1 MGCFAFGKK
10 HYAQIDN
17 IERPSRVCLHK
28 AERVVVG
35 RFTEYSK
42 QQCIYKEQR
51 HSFACF
57 VFFLSLIHFPFARR
71 WDVSKSCL
79 LSLSRSDLMERG
91 ISDSVQ
97 SLRLLLS
104 CPHTDCHRKQV
115 EEALLDWLVFNKSLV
130 LTFLLLSFSQWWFFW
145 FSVWMLD
152 GAVI

>member
-1 MGCFAFGKK
+1 MRRGEGLEMGCFAFGKK

-57 VFFLSLIHFPFARR
+57 FFFSL
-71 WDVSKSCL
+71 
-79 LSLSRSDLMERG
+79 
-91 ISDSVQ
+91 
-97 SLRLLLS
+97 
-104 CPHTDCHRKQV
+104 
-115 EEALLDWLVFNKSLV
+115 
-130 LTFLLLSFSQWWFFW
+130 
-145 FSVWMLD
+145 
-152 GAVI
+152 

>member
-1 MGCFAFGKK
+1 MRRGEGLGMGCFAFGKK

-57 VFFLSLIHFPFARR
+57 FFFSLFDTFPF
-71 WDVSKSCL
+71 
-79 LSLSRSDLMERG
+79 RS
-91 ISDSVQ
+91 
-97 SLRLLLS
+97 
-104 CPHTDCHRKQV
+104 QV
-115 EEALLDWLVFNKSLV
+115 
-130 LTFLLLSFSQWWFFW
+130 
-145 FSVWMLD
+145 
-152 GAVI
+152 GR